1 MSCFQKYLGGASIE
15 SGWSFLHN
23 NILSFIYAYIPFV
36 HLSAFTVSLP
46 PSCIN
51 SILMELLIRFSL

>member
-1 MSCFQKYLGGASIE
+1 MSCFQKYLGGGSIE

-46 PSCIN
+46 PF
-51 SILMELLIRFSL
+51 LHKFYFDGVAD